1 MAEADQMAV
10 TLLKRLSTLETQ
22 RQTWEDLWQD
32 IADYV
37 VPRKADITVN
47 RSPGDKRT
55 DRLFDATAVHAA
67 ELLSASLH
75 GMLTNASTPWFSLR
89 YRDPAFDA
97 DDTAKEWLE
106 GATEVMYQA
115 FARSNFQ
122 EQIHE
127 LYHDL
132 ITFGTGIM
140 LVERDEEKKIR
151 FSTRHISECFLS
163 EDDQGRVDTV
173 FRKFKISARAA
184 YARWGS
190 SVGQRIEKMAE
201 KDPYEEVTLVHV
213 VRPRDERDITQVD
226 NMNMAYQSCYLNP
239 DEKIVLSESG
249 FDEMP
254 YLCPRYLKSSF
265 ELGYGRSPASSAL
278 PDIKMLNKMSEVTI
292 RAAQKQVDP
301 PLMVP
306 DDGFMLPIRTVPGGL
321 NFYRSGTR
329 DRLEPLQI
337 GANNPLGLNME
348 EQRRDAI
355 RQAFYVDQLIMG
367 TGGQTM
373 TATEV
378 IQRTEE
384 KMRLLGPVLGRLQ
397 AELLQPLIDRC
408 FHLLQ
413 KQGEFPPTP
422 EAWGDD
428 ITDATDVEYVSPLAK
443 AQRTGDIQSVM
454 RMFEMLMPL
463 AQVDQS
469 VLDYMDTDGMVKHLI
484 RVLGVPATTVRGDQE
499 VYQKR
504 VERQQQQAEAQEMA
518 QTTQAAEAAGAAAPM
533 VKALNVGNI
542 IEAGAVPQQA
552 AE

>member
-106 GATEVMYQA
+106 GATEAMYQA

-140 LVERDEEKKIR
+140 LVERDEKQKIR

-190 SVGQRIEKMAE
+190 AVGQRIEKMAE
-201 KDPYEEVTLVHV
+201 TDPYEEVTLVHV
-213 VRPRDERDITQVD
+213 VRPRDERDVTQYD
-226 NMNMAYQSCYLNP
+226 NMNMPYQSCYLNP

-249 FDEMP
+249 FEEMP

-265 ELGYGRSPASSAL
+265 ELGYGRSPASSSL

-355 RQAFYVDQLIMG
+355 RQAFYVDQLIKG

-397 AELLQPLIDRC
+397 AELLQPVIDRC

-413 KQGEFPPTP
+413 KQGEFPPPP
-422 EAWGDD
+422 EEWPDNMQTD
-428 ITDATDVEYVSPLAK
+428 IEYVSPLAK
-443 AQRTGDIQSVM
+443 AQRGGDIQSVM

-463 AQVDQS
+463 AEVDQG
-469 VLDYMDTDGMVKHLI
+469 VLDYLDTDGMVKHLI
-484 RVLGVPATTVRGDQE
+484 KVLGVPATTIRGEQE

-504 VERQQQQAEAQEMA
+504 VERQQQQAEAQQMA
-518 QTTQAAEAAGAAAPM
+518 QTTQVAEAAGAAAPM

-552 AE
+552 AAE

>member
-1 MAEADQMAV
+1 MPETDEMAV

-89 YRDPAFDA
+89 YRDPALDA
-97 DDTAKEWLE
+97 DDIAKEWLE
-106 GATEVMYQA
+106 AATDVMYQA

-140 LVERDEEKKIR
+140 LVESDEEQQIR

-173 FRKFKISARAA
+173 FRKFKMPARSA
-184 YARWGS
+184 YAKWGS
-190 SVGQRIEKMAE
+190 DVGQRIEKLAE
-201 KDPYEEVTLVHV
+201 KDPYAEVTLVHV
-213 VRPRDERDITQVD
+213 VRPRDDRDVTQYD
-226 NMNMAYQSCYLNP
+226 NKNMAYQSCYINP
-239 DEKIVLSESG
+239 DEKIVLSEGG
-249 FDEMP
+249 FASMP

-265 ELGYGRSPASSAL
+265 ELGYGRSPASSSL

-321 NFYRSGTR
+321 NFYRAGTR

-355 RQAFYVDQLIMG
+355 RQSFYVDQLIMG

-413 KQGEFPPTP
+413 RQNAFPEPP
-422 EAWGDD
+422 EEMDGMTVD
-428 ITDATDVEYVSPLAK
+428 IEYVSPLAK
-443 AQRTGDIQSVM
+443 AQRSGDVQSVL
-454 RMFEMLMPL
+454 RMFELLMPL
-463 AQVDQS
+463 TQVDQA

-484 RVLGVPATTVRGDQE
+484 KVLGVPASTVRGEQE

-504 VERQQQQAEAQEMA
+504 VERQQQQAQAQQMA
-518 QTTQAAEAAGAAAPM
+518 QAQQIAETAGAAAPM
-533 VKALNVGNI
+533 AKALNVGNI
-542 IEAGAVPQQA
+542 IEANAVPQQA

>member
-1 MAEADQMAV
+1 MAEADEMAV

-37 VPRKADITVN
+37 VPRKADITVK

-89 YRDPAFDA
+89 YRDAGLDA
-97 DDTAKEWLE
+97 EDIAKEWLE
-106 GATEVMYQA
+106 GATDVMYQA

-140 LVERDEEKKIR
+140 LVESDEEQQIR

-190 SVGQRIEKMAE
+190 AVGQRISKMAE
-201 KDPYEEVTLVHV
+201 SDPYEEVTLVHV
-213 VRPRDERDITQVD
+213 VRPRDQRDITRSD
-226 NMNMAYQSCYLNP
+226 NKNMEYQSCYLSP

-249 FDEMP
+249 FSSMP

-306 DDGFMLPIRTVPGGL
+306 DDGYMMPIRTVPGGL

-329 DRLEPLQI
+329 DRIEPLNI

-413 KQGEFPPTP
+413 QQNAFPEPP
-422 EAWGDD
+422 EEMDGMTID
-428 ITDATDVEYVSPLAK
+428 IEYVSPLAK
-443 AQRTGDIQSVM
+443 AQRGGDIQSVM

-463 AQVDQS
+463 AQIDQG
-469 VLDYMDTDGMVKHLI
+469 VMDYMDTDGMVKHLI
-484 RVLGVPATTVRGDQE
+484 KVLGVPATTVRGEQE

-504 VERQQQQAEAQEMA
+504 VERQQQQAQAQQMA
-518 QTTQAAEAAGAAAPM
+518 QAQQVAETAGAAAPM
-533 VKALNVGNI
+533 AKALNVGNI
-542 IEAGAVPQQA
+542 IEANAVPQQA